1 VADEIMFVKVCAVSQ
16 IDPGTAVSADVDGT
30 QIAIV
35 HTTCPEGEDGQEGV
49 DAFYAI
55 YDECSH
61 AEIPLSEGEI
71 DGCTLECWLH
81 GSRFDL
87 RTGEPTGLPA
97 TEPVPVYPVEVRDGD
112 IYVSLNPSNGVRQ
125 VSELLASDQTIRQLR
140 TGPVETQRRTDHRGV
155 GA

>member
-1 VADEIMFVKVCAVSQ
+1 MIRVCA
-16 IDPGTAVSADVDGT
+16 AADVAKGEAVQVT
-30 QIAIV
+30 VEETEIALV
-35 HTTCPEGEDGQEGV
+35 HAD
-49 DAFYAI
+49 DDNFYAV

-61 AEIPLSEGEI
+61 ASVALSEGEV

-112 IYVSLNPSNGVRQ
+112 VYIDLNPSNGV
-125 VSELLASDQTIRQLR
+125 TK
-140 TGPVETQRRTDHRGV
+140 
-155 GA
+155 